1 MLGVKIADI
10 FSTLKTFTG
19 SIYVNDFNMFNRIYR
34 VYIQAEAPYRAHK
47 DNLGLFFVKGSNN
60 AMIPITALGTTSYT
74 TGPGTIRRFNM
85 FTSTTIS
92 GEAAPGYSSGQA
104 MAILEEIASKHLP
117 KNIGVEWSGLSYQ
130 EKHVSGQTAYILALA
145 LLFVFLFLA
154 AQYESW
160 SIPIAVILS
169 LPIAGVGAYLGN
181 WICGLENNIY
191 FQIGLVML
199 VGLVAKNAI
208 LIVEF
213 AKDEV

>member
-1 MLGVKIADI
+1 
-10 FSTLKTFTG
+10 
-19 SIYVNDFNMFNRIYR
+19 
-34 VYIQAEAPYRAHK
+34 
-47 DNLGLFFVKGSNN
+47 
-60 AMIPITALGTTSYT
+60 
-74 TGPGTIRRFNM
+74 
-85 FTSTTIS
+85 
-92 GEAAPGYSSGQA
+92 

-181 WICGLENNIY
+181 WICGFDYSIHCIIPFLDFVFGKFY
-191 FQIGLVML
+191 D
-199 VGLVAKNAI
+199 KNCI
-208 LIVEF
+208 F
-213 AKDEV
+213 GD